1 MTKEKDKPLK
11 KKQKEKRKCN
21 TGYFFL
27 IFVFA
32 YLPPLGFFLPLPTP
46 NGVSGCESRL
56 VARGKLQGY
65 VIEN

>member
-11 KKQKEKRKCN
+11 KKKKKEN
-21 TGYFFL
+21 VILVIFFL

-46 NGVSGCESRL
+46 NGVSVCESRL
-56 VARGKLQGY
+56 VARGKL
-65 VIEN
+65 